1 LSETRIELQY
11 PYSEDY
17 IAGYLNINKEPRRV
31 VLLVD
36 KNRKYTSTSYA
47 RYLMSCHLKR
57 YLNKDEHVDHIDN
70 DKLNDVVENYQLLT
84 QQENNKKGKRRK
96 WIKYKCYGC
105 GEVFEKKHSHSHL
118 GKGEKYSLT
127 TSCSRKCSRKNQS
140 NYNRDEL
147 KKIGEEQIIEVF
159 YKES

>member
-1 LSETRIELQY
+1 LSKTRIELQY

-84 QQENNKKGKRRK
+84 LQENNKKGKRSK
-96 WIKYKCYGC
+96 WVKYKCYGC
-105 GEVFEKKHSHSHL
+105 GKVFEKIHSQSHL
-118 GKGEKYSLT
+118 NGFKHFS
-127 TSCSRKCSRKNQS
+127 SCSLKCSNIIKSKYKN
-140 NYNRDEL
+140 NLDEF
-147 KKIGEEQIIEVF
+147 KKIGQEQIIEVF
-159 YKES
+159 YKQT

>member
-1 LSETRIELQY
+1 LSKTRIELQY

-84 QQENNKKGKRRK
+84 LQENNKKGKRRK

-105 GEVFEKKHSHSHL
+105 GELFEKLHNQSHIF
-118 GKGEKYSLT
+118 KKSLT
-127 TSCSRKCSRKNQS
+127 TSCSRKCSGKVGTTF
-140 NYNRDEL
+140 NRDEL